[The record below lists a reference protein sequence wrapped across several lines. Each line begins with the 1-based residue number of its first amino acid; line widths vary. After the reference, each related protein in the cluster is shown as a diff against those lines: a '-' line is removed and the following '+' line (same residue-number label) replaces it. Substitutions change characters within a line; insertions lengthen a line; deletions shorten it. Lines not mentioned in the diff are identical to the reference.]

1 MCVRVCAVDQD
12 VRYTAVSSF
21 IFLRFF
27 APAILSPNLFQ
38 LRPHH
43 PVKSTYRREYDLHR
57 EYVFF
62 FPLIFVWIC
71 VIKDH

>member
-1 MCVRVCAVDQD
+1 MPIFLTGDLD

-38 LRPHH
+38 LTPHH
-43 PVKSTYRREYDLHR
+43 PVSIISIFSS
-57 EYVFF
+57 YVYGSVTIVCLSRFF
-62 FPLIFVWIC
+62 LQFF
-71 VIKDH
+71 